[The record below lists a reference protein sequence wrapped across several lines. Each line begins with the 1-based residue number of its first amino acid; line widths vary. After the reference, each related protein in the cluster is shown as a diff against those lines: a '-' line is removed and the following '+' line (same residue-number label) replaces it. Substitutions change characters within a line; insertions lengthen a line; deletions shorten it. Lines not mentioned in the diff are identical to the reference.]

1 MAQNTPNGRTP
12 GLSMAEFNARAKKIA
27 LSTGEVEKGSARR
40 SPPSR
45 FRRDTNGGVPAAP
58 KPAESE
64 PETETNE
71 GAESGE
77 SAESSES

>member
-27 LSTGEVEKGSARR
+27 ASTGEVEKGSARR

-45 FRRDTNGGVPAAP
+45 FRRDSPAAP
-58 KPAESE
+58 KPAA
-64 PETETNE
+64 ETETE
-71 GAESGE
+71 TTETETSESGE
-77 SAESSES
+77 S

>member
-27 LSTGEVEKGSARR
+27 ASTGEVEKGSARR

-45 FRRDTNGGVPAAP
+45 FRRDSPAAP
-58 KPAESE
+58 KPAAEPAGESE
-64 PETETNE
+64 TTETE
-71 GAESGE
+71 AS
-77 SAESSES
+77 ESSES